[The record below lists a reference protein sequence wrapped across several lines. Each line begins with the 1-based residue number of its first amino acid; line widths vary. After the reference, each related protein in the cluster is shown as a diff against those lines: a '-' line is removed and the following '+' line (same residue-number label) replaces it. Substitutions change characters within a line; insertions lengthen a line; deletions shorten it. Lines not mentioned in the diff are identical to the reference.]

1 MHNSNNAKYKKCKGP
16 NTKKNNK
23 KEYLVI
29 CHIFRLFLTRLHI
42 GIIRQNSTNF
52 GGQILNDSWVSNEN
66 VCFLK
71 KHLVEKW

>member
-1 MHNSNNAKYKKCKGP
+1 MHNSNNAKCKKCKGP

-29 CHIFRLFLTRLHI
+29 CHIFGLFLTRLHI

-52 GGQILNDSWVSNEN
+52 GGQILNDSWVSNET
-66 VCFLK
+66 VYFLK